1 VVEIAQ
7 TDIEVRLADDA
18 SSGLASIVQQFLA
31 QQLDESAKRRTR
43 ALRMRGRLGLS
54 ATDYRT
60 SVTVDFRGR
69 EIVVCD
75 GIVEPLDAS
84 IAGTYKALTKLM
96 QGRLNPLIAHLRRD
110 LKVKSRLGNLFF
122 PLRVHR
128 LMKLTPETNS

>member
-1 VVEIAQ
+1 MVEVAQ
-7 TDIEVRLADDA
+7 TDVEVRLADDA

-31 QQLDESAKRRTR
+31 QQLDDSAKRRKR

-54 ATDYRT
+54 ATDYQT

-75 GIVEPLDAS
+75 GIAEPLDAS
-84 IAGTYKALTKLM
+84 IAGTYKALTSLM
-96 QGRLNPLIAHLRRD
+96 QGRINPLIAHLRRE
-110 LKVKSRLGNLFF
+110 LKVKSRLRNLFF

-128 LMKLTPETNS
+128 LIKLTPEANS